1 MPDSIPSQPSQQRPA
16 SASRQSSYNHQ
27 TSSSS
32 RPLEPVTRGRS
43 PFLSMTP
50 SSGPH
55 SNPSSR
61 PNSRPTS
68 RSRPSSR
75 AGSRPGS
82 RPVSWLVQTNT
93 EYANMFETYGG
104 DHSHQDGH
112 QYHETDA
119 SMTEKGAYQQ
129 QPPRSRPASVL
140 EKYPAF
146 TGKAESVKSVTSDAV
161 VPTGNFVYQPRE
173 ETEEEAA
180 KRTVGPWKAAFL
192 LGKAFVGTGVLF
204 LPKAFLHG
212 GVVFSCLMLAFVAT
226 VCCIAFLMLVQVR
239 LVIRESF
246 GDIGLVLYGKW
257 MRWAILVAVAISQ
270 IGFCCAY
277 LIFVAE
283 NIDAIV
289 QTFTKCTFHGIES
302 KYYILLPLVVLLP
315 LVLIRR
321 MAILSFPSMLSNL
334 FIVLSIVYLWY
345 FTINNIA
352 HEGLGPNISL
362 FNRDDF
368 ALFIGTAVFS
378 YEGIGLVIPITESM
392 AEPEKFPRV
401 LAMTIAVVTLFFMS
415 VGALGYL
422 AFGSNTQTIV
432 ILNLPVTSAW
442 TITIQILYSL
452 AIILSVPL
460 MLSPACKIIEHGIF
474 GDRSGGQSMKIKM
487 SKNVLR
493 SLLIT
498 ACAFISFGVGAAS
511 LDKFVSFVGSVAC
524 VPLCF
529 IFPAMFHYKVC
540 AKTMRAKIA
549 DLTLGAFGLLAMV
562 FTLYIT
568 IKSWVSQATP
578 DAELDRCSVFQ

>member
-1 MPDSIPSQPSQQRPA
+1 MADSQPSQQRPV
-16 SASRQSSYNHQ
+16 SASRQSSFNHQ
-27 TSSSS
+27 SST

-43 PFLSMTP
+43 PFLNMTS
-50 SSGPH
+50 SSGGN

-68 RSRPSSR
+68 RSRP
-75 AGSRPGS
+75 GSRPGS

-104 DHSHQDGH
+104 DHSHEEH
-112 QYHETDA
+112 RHEGDA
-119 SMTEKGAYQQ
+119 SMTEKGAQA
-129 QPPRSRPASVL
+129 PRSRPASIL
-140 EKYPAF
+140 EKYPTF
-146 TGKAESVKSVTSDAV
+146 TGKAESMHSDAIEV
-161 VPTGNFVYQPRE
+161 SEDYTYRPRE
-173 ETEEEAA
+173 ETEEEIA

-212 GVVFSCLMLAFVAT
+212 GLAFSCFMLAFVAVICT
-226 VCCIAFLMLVQVR
+226 VSFLMLVKVR

-246 GDIGLVLYGKW
+246 GDMGLVLYGKW
-257 MRWAILVAVAISQ
+257 MRLAILVAVAISQ

-277 LIFVAE
+277 LIFVSQ

-289 QTFTKCTFHGIES
+289 QTFTRCTFTAIEPRF
-302 KYYILLPLVVLLP
+302 YILLPLIVLIP

-321 MAILSFPSMLSNL
+321 MSILSFPSMVSNV

-345 FTINNIA
+345 YTIDSVVEN
-352 HEGLGPNISL
+352 GVGPNLSM
-362 FNRDDF
+362 FNGEEF
-368 ALFIGTAVFS
+368 AMFIGTAVFS

-392 AEPEKFPRV
+392 AEPEKFPKV

-432 ILNLPVTSAW
+432 ILNLPVTSGW
-442 TITIQILYSL
+442 TIAIQILYSL

-460 MLSPACKIIEHGIF
+460 MLSPASKILEQGIF
-474 GDRSGGQSMKIKM
+474 GDRSGGQSNKIKM
-487 SKNVLR
+487 LKNLVR
-493 SLLIT
+493 TLLIIV
-498 ACAFISFGVGAAS
+498 CALVSFGVGAKS
-511 LDKFVSFVGSVAC
+511 LDKFVSFVGAAFC

-540 AKTMRAKIA
+540 AKNIMTKIF
-549 DLTLGAFGLLAMV
+549 DVILGLFGLVAMI
-562 FTLYIT
+562 FTVYIT
-568 IKSWVSQATP
+568 IRSWVVESTP
-578 DAELDRCSVFQ
+578 DADLDRCAVFQ

>member
-1 MPDSIPSQPSQQRPA
+1 MADSQQRPM

-27 TSSSS
+27 TSSSP

-43 PFLSMTP
+43 PFNS
-50 SSGPH
+50 
-55 SNPSSR
+55 SSR

-68 RSRPSSR
+68 RSRP
-75 AGSRPGS
+75 GSRPGS

-104 DHSHQDGH
+104 DHTHGENYQEG
-112 QYHETDA
+112 DA
-119 SMTEKGAYQQ
+119 SLTEKGAQA
-129 QPPRSRPASVL
+129 PRSRPASVL
-140 EKYPAF
+140 EKYPEYS
-146 TGKAESVKSVTSDAV
+146 GHKSSSVASDAIEV
-161 VPTGNFVYQPRE
+161 TEDFVYKPRE
-173 ETEEEAA
+173 ETEEEKA

-212 GVVFSCLMLAFVAT
+212 GLAFSCFMLAFVAI
-226 VCCIAFLMLVQVR
+226 VCCISFLMLVQVR

-246 GDIGLVLYGKW
+246 GDMGLVLYGKW
-257 MRWAILVAVAISQ
+257 MRWAILFAVAISQ

-277 LIFVAE
+277 LIFVSQ

-289 QTFTKCTFHGIES
+289 QTFTRCTFTGIES
-302 KYYILLPLVVLLP
+302 KYYILLTLVVLLP

-321 MAILSFPSMLSNL
+321 MSILSFPSMVSNI

-345 FTINNIA
+345 YTINNMVD
-352 HEGLGPNISL
+352 HGVGPNLSM
-362 FNRDDF
+362 FNSDDF

-392 AEPEKFPRV
+392 AEPEKFPKV

-432 ILNLPVTSAW
+432 ILNLPVTSGW

-460 MLSPACKIIEHGIF
+460 MLSPASKILENGIF
-474 GDRSGGQSMKIKM
+474 GDRSGGQSTKIKM
-487 SKNVLR
+487 LKNLTR
-493 SLLIT
+493 TLLII
-498 ACAFISFGVGAAS
+498 ACAFVSFGVGAKS
-511 LDKFVSFVGSVAC
+511 LDKFVSFVGSAFC

-540 AKTMRAKIA
+540 AKNLATKIA
-549 DLTLGAFGLLAMV
+549 DIALGLFGFLAMI
-562 FTLYIT
+562 FTIYIT
-568 IKSWVSQATP
+568 IRSWVVQATP
-578 DAELDRCSVFQ
+578 DADLDRCAVFH